1 MVKFFIDNK
10 EVYANE
16 GETIL
21 QVARRHG
28 VYIPTMCY
36 LTKVRPISSCRLC
49 VVEVE
54 GVDGFILSC
63 QTPPT
68 EDAKV
73 VTNSQ
78 ELFKY
83 RQNIMK
89 LYDVNHP
96 LECGVCDKSGECELQ
111 NKTLEFG
118 IKEQNFSAKEIKRDI
133 SKWGKIQYDPS
144 LCILCEKCVHTC
156 NEVIGDDAIE
166 ISVGGYKSTIT
177 PKNSDTLDCTFCG
190 ECIAV
195 CPVGALIQSDFKYNS
210 NAWELKKIPATCAHC
225 SSGCSLTY
233 EVKHAGTKNI
243 GKEQIY
249 RVSNEFEFSSLC
261 GAGRFGYDFE
271 NRVSKKDVV
280 AFEKAMS
287 AFEKADTIKFSS
299 FITNEEALILQRMKE
314 QFGYKL
320 INNEARKYQK
330 FINAYSSIIGKSLY
344 SATIDDVKSSDFIIV
359 LGSRIS
365 TDNPMVRYALNSAQ
379 KTNRAEI
386 IYLHPIE
393 DELLKPTI
401 TQFIKYEVGSE
412 EGAIAILANELIDS
426 SKLPEELKTY
436 FKELDIGY
444 LSAESNIGE
453 EEIETLIKKS
463 DRKKKFTLIL
473 GEDLINH
480 SRAENIAKVAGLI
493 EKYTDFNTLIVPPK
507 TNSLGVSLIC
517 ELDEEEG
524 EYSIGYNADGD
535 FKLSSYEECDLD
547 MPSLN
552 QQEGTFT
559 SIDKRVVPTNVAL
572 PYNGYILNDISSSLG
587 LFREYTIE
595 YTKELPSHKG
605 FRRVE
610 FDNLDNYFTNEGEEV
625 RGYSLK
631 VLSYKVEEKLEAIEN
646 LPEFN
651 GTVIY
656 RCEPIL
662 QFSPFTNMTHELKGE
677 PMLIGSEQFAKVAKI
692 SDNDLIEVEFG
703 NQKLR
708 RVFKSDTTLKGTVAL
723 NSTFD
728 LSLSNDL
735 LFSYRYQI
743 AKIHKV
749 VE

>member
-16 GETIL
+16 GENIL

-36 LTKVRPISSCRLC
+36 LSKVRPIASCRLC

-54 GVDGFILSC
+54 GVNGFVLSC

-68 EDAKV
+68 ENARV
-73 VTNSQ
+73 ITNS
-78 ELFKY
+78 EMLFKH

-89 LYDVNHP
+89 LYNVNHP
-96 LECGVCDKSGECELQ
+96 LECGVCDKSGECDLQ
-111 NKTLEFG
+111 NKTLEFK
-118 IKEQNFSAKEIKRDI
+118 IKEQSFSTRELKRDI
-133 SKWGKIQYDPS
+133 KRWDKIQYDPN

-156 NEVIGDDAIE
+156 NEVIGDDAITL
-166 ISVGGYKSTIT
+166 SVGGYKSQII
-177 PKNSDTLDCTFCG
+177 PKNAQSLNCSFCG

-195 CPVGALIQSDFKYNS
+195 CPVGALISTDFKYNS
-210 NAWELKKIPATCAHC
+210 NAWELKKIPATCTHC

-233 EVKHAGTKNI
+233 EVKDL
-243 GKEQIY
+243 QIY

-271 NRVSKKDVV
+271 NRVSKKDEI
-280 AFEKAMS
+280 AFNKTIE
-287 AFEKADTIKFSS
+287 AFKRADTIKFSS
-299 FITNEEALILQRMKE
+299 YITNEEALILQKLKE
-314 QFGYKL
+314 KFGYKL
-320 INNEARKYQK
+320 INPEAKK
-330 FINAYSSIIGKSLY
+330 FQEFLNAYSSITGKNLY
-344 SATIDDVKSSDFIIV
+344 SATIEDVKKSDFIIV

-365 TDNPMVRYALNSAQ
+365 SDNPMVRYALNQAQ
-379 KTNRAEI
+379 KLNRAEI

-393 DELLKPTI
+393 DELLKPI
-401 TQFIKYEVGSE
+401 VTQFIKYEVGSE
-412 EGAIAILANELIDS
+412 EGVIAILANKLIEN
-426 SKLPEELKTY
+426 SKLPNELKEY

-453 EEIETLIKKS
+453 EEIELLSKKIK
-463 DRKKKFTLIL
+463 RAKKFTLIL

-480 SRAENIAKVAGLI
+480 LRAKNIAKFAGLI
-493 EKYTDFNTLIVPPK
+493 EKYTDFNTLIIPPK

-517 ELDEEEG
+517 NLDENEG
-524 EYSIGYNADGD
+524 SYSIGYNMDGN
-535 FKLSSYEECDLD
+535 FKLSAYECCDLD

-559 SIDKRVVPTNVAL
+559 SIDKRVLPTNVAL
-572 PYNGYILNDISSSLG
+572 NYNGYILSDIASTLG
-587 LFREYTIE
+587 VCKKYTIE
-595 YTKELPSHKG
+595 YTKELPAHKG
-605 FRRVE
+605 FRGIE
-610 FDNLDNYFTNEGEEV
+610 FDNLDNHFSNYGEEV

-631 VLSYKVEEKLEAIEN
+631 VLISEVKESLEVIEN

-651 GTVIY
+651 GSVVY
-656 RCEPIL
+656 KCEPIL
-662 QFSPFTNMTHELKGE
+662 QFSPFTNMSTQLKGE

-692 SDNDLIEVEFG
+692 GDGDLVEIEFA
-703 NQKLR
+703 NQKLK
-708 RVFKSDTTLKGTVAL
+708 RVFKCDTSLKGTVAL
-723 NSTFD
+723 NPTFD

-743 AKIHKV
+743 AKIHKM